1 MKSAILKELRLI
13 NFGCFSDYSV
23 EFGSKNVIMGANGTG
38 KTTIADAF
46 CWLFT
51 DKLMNGTTADPR
63 PHDENGNALNNDDIF
78 VTAYM
83 TLFGIREYVFEKQ
96 LHRGI
101 KGNETTY
108 AINGVQMRSKE
119 FKAAIVDIFGVT
131 VEEFGYCLSAAH
143 FLKNDVSTRR
153 GILFDLA
160 MIDDDEK
167 LAADD
172 ERFISLVPRLQV
184 ATLDKCMAEC
194 RRTAKTLN
202 STLDDLFAR
211 TDELKKALVAIPG
224 NGYLLERSEDIA
236 KQTQSVQVQIV
247 ETDKAMDLLKQF
259 QSYKTELITGRVNSM
274 FGVTEFVFSE
284 PTLTGDPKDICDV
297 RYKGERY
304 GKRLNTGS
312 RVLVECDL
320 VKGFQREYGLML
332 PLFIDNAES
341 LTRESVNVARS
352 ATEQYIAL
360 VAEDCEL
367 TIEKGE

>member
-23 EFGSKNVIMGANGTG
+23 EFSAKNVIMGMNGTG

-63 PHDENGNALNNDDIF
+63 PHDEDGNALNNDDIF

-131 VEEFGYCLSAAH
+131 VEVFGYCLSAAH

-202 STLDDLFAR
+202 STLDDLVAR

-224 NGYLLERSEDIA
+224 NGYLLDRSEDIA

-247 ETDKAMDLLKQF
+247 ETDKVMDLLKQF
-259 QSYKTELITGRVNSM
+259 QSYKTELITERVNSM

-341 LTRESVNVARS
+341 LTMGNVNVARM

-367 TIEKGE
+367 TIKRGE

>member
-1 MKSAILKELRLI
+1 MKYAFLKELRLI

-23 EFGSKNVIMGANGTG
+23 EFGAKNVIMGANGTG

-63 PHDENGNALNNDDIF
+63 PHDEDGNALNNNDIF

-83 TLFGIREYVFEKQ
+83 NVDRKEYVFEKQ

-101 KGNETTY
+101 KGNEAVY
-108 AINGVQMRSKE
+108 AVNGMQMRSKE

-131 VEEFGYCLSAAH
+131 VEVFGYCLSAAH

-153 GILFDLA
+153 SILFDLA

-172 ERFISLVPRLQV
+172 ERFVSLVPRLQV

-202 STLDDLFAR
+202 STLDGLFAR

-224 NGYLLERSEDIA
+224 NGYLLGRSEEVA
-236 KQTQSVQVQIV
+236 KQTQLVQVQIV
-247 ETDKAMDLLKQF
+247 ETDRVMDLLKQF
-259 QSYKTELITGRVNSM
+259 QSYKTELITWRVNSM
-274 FGVTEFVFSE
+274 FGVSEFVFSE
-284 PTLTGDPKDICDV
+284 PTLNGDPKDICDV

-341 LTRESVNVARS
+341 LTRESVNMARE
-352 ATEQYIAL
+352 ATSQYIAL
-360 VAEDCEL
+360 MAEDCEL